1 MAMIRRRPSPIV
13 PARIFD
19 TLGATYPDR
28 HRMTTSQIDPSDA
41 NAQSWRDRLRQGLVI
56 PACPLALRPD
66 GQWSQR
72 HQRAVI
78 RYYLESGAGGL
89 AVGVHS
95 TQFAIRDPRHGLFEP
110 LLRFAAETMDA
121 AGPAGFGHPIK
132 IAGICGATPQAI
144 GEAKLAVSRGY
155 HAGLLSLAAVA
166 SRPEASLLEH
176 CREVAG
182 HIPLIGFYLQPAVGG
197 RVLSYRFWREFAEI
211 ESVVAIK
218 IAPFDRYRT
227 LDVIRAV
234 ADSGRDDIALYTGN
248 DDNILIDLLTP
259 FPLADP
265 PLRIVGGL
273 LGQWGVWTRRAVEM
287 FDDVRRLRQAGQ
299 VPAEWLGLA
308 AAVTDANAA
317 IFDAAHDFSGCI
329 PGILEIL
336 RRQGLVPSTR
346 CLDPDEQLSPGQ
358 AEEIDR
364 VIRAYPKLNDDAF
377 VRANIDR
384 WFAD

>member
-1 MAMIRRRPSPIV
+1 
-13 PARIFD
+13 
-19 TLGATYPDR
+19 
-28 HRMTTSQIDPSDA
+28 MTTSPIDPSDA
-41 NAQSWRDRLRQGLVI
+41 NAQRWRARLRDGLAI
-56 PACPLALRPD
+56 PACPLALFPD
-66 GQWSQR
+66 GRWSQR

-78 RYYLESGAGGL
+78 RYYLEAGAGGL

-95 TQFAIRDPRHGLFEP
+95 TQFAIRDPRHGLYEP
-110 LLRFAAETMDA
+110 LMRFAAETMDA
-121 AGPAGFGHPIK
+121 ARPAGLDHPVK
-132 IAGICGATPQAI
+132 IAGICGATPQAT
-144 GEAKLAVSRGY
+144 GEATLAASLGY

-166 SRPEASLLEH
+166 GESEAAILGH

-197 RVLSYRFWREFAEI
+197 RVLSYRFWRGFAEI
-211 ESVVAIK
+211 EGVVAIK
-218 IAPFDRYRT
+218 IAPFHRYRT

-234 ADSGRDDIALYTGN
+234 ADSGRGDIALYTGN
-248 DDNILIDLLTP
+248 DDNILVDLLTP

-287 FDDVRRLRQAGQ
+287 LDDIRRLRHAAQ
-299 VPAEWLGLA
+299 VPTRWLATA

-317 IFDAAHDFSGCI
+317 IFDAAHDFAGCI

-364 VIRAYPKLNDDAF
+364 VIRAYPELNDDAF
-377 VRANIDR
+377 VRENLDR
-384 WFAD
+384 WLGD